1 LETLLPLDLGQISL
15 TPETFDLGHLERLP
29 MELLLS
35 ILEELPLIS
44 LIRFRNTNRLAHHIV
59 DTMPK
64 FRIIVEQAPQAIRGV
79 LAVQMKVRVTLP
91 GLLKKLRQRHCDY
104 CGKLAQHL
112 WLPTI
117 SRLCFHCAHFGR
129 VPLEKAEIIQQYRLT
144 DEDLMSIP
152 SFYFLP
158 ATFNS

>member
-1 LETLLPLDLGQISL
+1 LETLLPLNLGQISL
-15 TPETFDLGHLERLP
+15 MPETFELGHLGRLP

-44 LIRFRNTNRLAHHIV
+44 LIRFRNTNRLAHHTV

-64 FRIIVEQAPQAIRGV
+64 FQIIVEQAPQAIRGV
-79 LAVQMKVRVTLP
+79 LAVQTKVRVTLP
-91 GLLKKLRQRHCDY
+91 SLLKKLRQRHCDC

-112 WLPTI
+112 WLPTT
-117 SRLCFHCAHFGR
+117 SRLCFHCARFGPM
-129 VPLEKAEIIQQYRLT
+129 PLEKEEIIQRYGLT

-152 SFYFLP
+152 SFRFVP
-158 ATFNS
+158 ATF